1 MANLQT
7 GKVGKVKKIN
17 MDDITLAYSI
27 DSVNWAELAEV
38 YRLAPLGTYDPE
50 RLQRAY
56 EQSQVCCFAY
66 RSTQLVAAGRA
77 LSDGE
82 YFAFICDIVVLP
94 EYQRQ
99 GIGTRIMNAMSERL
113 AAEKVL
119 LACVIGQE
127 GFYRKLGF
135 LKHTSVMALY
145 PNAEWYRE
153 NGLLE

>member
-1 MANLQT
+1 M
-7 GKVGKVKKIN
+7 KKIN
-17 MDDITLAYSI
+17 IEDITLAYST
-27 DSVNWAELAEV
+27 DSVNWTELAEV
-38 YRLAPLGTYDPE
+38 YRLAPLGTYDPK

-56 EQSQVCCFAY
+56 EKSQICCFVYYGA
-66 RSTQLVAAGRA
+66 QLIAAGRA

-94 EYQRQ
+94 EFQRQ

-135 LKHTSVMALY
+135 LRHKSVMALY
-145 PNAEWYRE
+145 PNAEWYKE
-153 NGLLE
+153 NELLE